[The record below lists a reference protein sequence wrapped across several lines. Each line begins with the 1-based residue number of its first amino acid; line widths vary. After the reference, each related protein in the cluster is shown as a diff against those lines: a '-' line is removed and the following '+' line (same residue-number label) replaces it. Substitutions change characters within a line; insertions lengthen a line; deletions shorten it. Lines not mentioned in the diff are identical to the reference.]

1 MGDMTWGL
9 LGRESVGSERRTR
22 TLGLGAAVR
31 NFNEMAV
38 PGMGGVWFARQL
50 YLATLGV
57 AVNELAR
64 SRGAKTSNIEVSNAL
79 EAMGCWHA
87 FRKADRQDGRL
98 RGREKLPRESVDLS
112 FATFSRPSFYVTQPM
127 RMQTVQAVRA
137 LGLVQSS
144 GERFNSYQ
152 MTAAG
157 HEFLAC
163 AFRAF
168 TSPHNRQHL
177 IALADWVC
185 GDDRVKTDA
194 IHQLLSPAEPLP
206 QAACEQLRD
215 LLVRGSSEG
224 AIRRR
229 NLLAWCDD
237 LRQGALRPADR
248 PLQLDETHWHEL
260 QAGRYFF
267 ALQGAAFAVLD
278 AVEAMVANS
287 ERRSVALDELHQAPV
302 RLAIESLRKAAAA
315 YQAHG
320 YQDLHATGASQFAV
334 ECAETSDVRLIAH
347 LVARDGRVL
356 RLSEGKVVPGEAFSE
371 TAEIVEATDGEQ
383 PAADEADIPLGLSH
397 RVNNFY
403 LLNLDL
409 NGVLATKL
417 EREME
422 ERHE

>member
-50 YLATLGV
+50 YLASLGV

-64 SRGAKTSNIEVSNAL
+64 SRGARTSNIEVSNAL

-87 FRKADRQDGRL
+87 FRKTDRQDARL
-98 RGREKLPRESVDLS
+98 RGREKLPREDVALD

-137 LGLVQSS
+137 LGLVQST

-163 AFRAF
+163 AFRTF

-177 IALADWVC
+177 VALADWVC
-185 GDDRVKTDA
+185 GDDRMKTEA

-215 LLVRGSSEG
+215 LLVRGGSE
-224 AIRRR
+224 AALRRR

-237 LRQGALRPADR
+237 LRQGALGPADR
-248 PLQLDETHWHEL
+248 PPQLGETHWHEV
-260 QAGRYFF
+260 QAGRLFF
-267 ALQGAAFAVLD
+267 ALQDAAFAVLN
-278 AVEAMVANS
+278 AVEAMVARS
-287 ERRSVALDELHQAPV
+287 EQRSVALADLHQAPV
-302 RLAIESLRKAAAA
+302 HLAIKALREAAAA

-320 YQDLHATGASQFAV
+320 YQDLLVTGASRFAL
-334 ECAETSDVRLIAH
+334 ECAETSDARVIAH

-356 RLSEGKVVPGEAFSE
+356 RLSDGKVVPGVAFLE
-371 TAEIVEATDGEQ
+371 TAEIAAGVDDEQ
-383 PAADEADIPLGLSH
+383 PAADEADVPLGLSH
-397 RVNNFY
+397 RINNFY

-409 NGVLATKL
+409 NGLLATKL